1 MTTRTP
7 NTAATQTARIGASVR
22 LAGGAE
28 DTAPADET
36 AFTG

>member
-7 NTAATQTARIGASVR
+7 NTAASQAARIGAGVR
-22 LAGGAE
+22 LVGGAE